1 MACIKNELTNAGV
14 NTTVFKPHRSAS
26 RSASVSKAKVN
37 SVPTSVILEKGCW
50 KRESTFKKIYYKD
63 IINNKTQGRGRA
75 HSKKFIIKT

>member
-50 KRESTFKKIYYKD
+50 KRESTFKKFYYKD
-63 IINNKTQGRGRA
+63 VINNKIQGDELNYT
-75 HSKKFIIKT
+75 SSIILK

>member
-50 KRESTFKKIYYKD
+50 KRESTFKKFYYKD
-63 IINNKTQGRGRA
+63 VINNKIQGDELNYT
-75 HSKKFIIKT
+75 SSLILK

>member
-50 KRESTFKKIYYKD
+50 KRESTFKKFYYKD
-63 IINNKTQGRGRA
+63 VINNKIQGDELKYT
-75 HSKKFIIKT
+75 SSLILK